1 MISFGYWANT
11 CTVVDLGTL
20 KSENNLK
27 QHPSLV
33 TINSVWGKSTFS
45 AKNVSTNMD
54 ANISLSYLLFD
65 FLCVCSV
72 EKSTSA
78 LLSTKAFKNS
88 EPGILTLQFKK
99 KKIQTHVTFILK
111 SVSLFSLVNASLS
124 SWSSSNGSVVP

>member
-20 KSENNLK
+20 KSEQQLK
-27 QHPSLV
+27 AAPFIGDDKQCMRKERILCKKC
-33 TINSVWGKSTFS
+33 INKHGCKYF
-45 AKNVSTNMD
+45 
-54 ANISLSYLLFD
+54 SLSCLLFD

-88 EPGILTLQFKK
+88 EPRILTLHFKK
-99 KKIQTHVTFILK
+99 KKYKHTLHSF
-111 SVSLFSLVNASLS
+111 
-124 SWSSSNGSVVP
+124 